1 MDADRHETPPTVEGS
16 GGDGGGDRQAGV
28 GLDLGGMECVG
39 SSGRS

>member
-1 MDADRHETPPTVEGS
+1 MWKLTGMRVDGS

-39 SSGRS
+39 SSRRS